1 MFPERRMQRFTAMT
15 RFPVLLLSLGF
26 AAVALDAQMLSSSKV
41 SVEAEVQPARILPG
55 SSGKLLLTLVIV
67 PGWHINANGASR
79 ENVLPTEFVW
89 MPPNGVAMTK
99 IEYPRG
105 EPVRV
110 AFQDEPLMAY
120 RDEVQIVVDFRVDKT
135 AKPGV
140 VTLAGEVTV
149 QACSDEVCLAPSDLE
164 VSVPVEILRPIY
176 PGRKPPR

>member
-1 MFPERRMQRFTAMT
+1 
-15 RFPVLLLSLGF
+15 
-26 AAVALDAQMLSSSKV
+26 
-41 SVEAEVQPARILPG
+41 
-55 SSGKLLLTLVIV
+55 
-67 PGWHINANGASR
+67 
-79 ENVLPTEFVW
+79 

>member
-1 MFPERRMQRFTAMT
+1 MFLKREVERPGIMKLL
-15 RFPVLLLSLGF
+15 PLLLLSLGF
-26 AAVALDAQMLSSSKV
+26 AAGALDAQMLSSAKV

-55 SSGKLLLTLVIV
+55 SSGQLLLTLVIV
-67 PGWHINANGASR
+67 PGWHVNANGASR

-89 MPPNGVAMTK
+89 MPPNGIAMTRV
-99 IEYPRG
+99 EYPRG

-140 VTLAGEVTV
+140 VNFIGEVTV

-164 VSVPVEILRPIY
+164 VNVPVEILRPIY
-176 PGRKPPR
+176 PGKRPTR